1 MTARP
6 PNTPP
11 PSPPPPS
18 PTPLDSEPPAPVP
31 PDAPDPA
38 DASDAPGAPDPEAFL
53 DAEVE
58 RTLAPYRGVLP
69 APALAELGTLLRL
82 ALDSHPVLRE
92 LAARA
97 RPRAPKQ
104 ASGTETVPGGEDGG
118 PAEVS
123 AAGGAPRPG
132 RS

>member
-11 PSPPPPS
+11 PDTARLETAPPDSVPP
-18 PTPLDSEPPAPVP
+18 DSAR
-31 PDAPDPA
+31 PDAPD
-38 DASDAPGAPDPEAFL
+38 APDSPHARDAETFL

-69 APALAELGTLLRL
+69 APALAELSALLRL

-97 RPRAPKQ
+97 RPRAAKQ
-104 ASGTETVPGGEDGG
+104 ASGTETVGGGEDAA
-118 PAEVS
+118 PTDAV
-123 AAGGAPRPG
+123 AAGGIKSPG
-132 RS
+132 GS